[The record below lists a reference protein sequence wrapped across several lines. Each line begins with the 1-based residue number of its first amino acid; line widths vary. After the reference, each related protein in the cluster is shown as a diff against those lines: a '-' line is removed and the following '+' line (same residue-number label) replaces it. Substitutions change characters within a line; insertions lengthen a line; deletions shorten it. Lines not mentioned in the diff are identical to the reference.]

1 MLRVVTLKKFD
12 VSFIGSENSKDYNMV
27 VSFSIE
33 EDVGE
38 LFGNRPRRIIIPYY
52 FGITDTT
59 INDQNYNC
67 IVFIDDEDKSVIAH
81 EYVQSLFAF
90 FVKKFEVFK
99 EDIIPSE
106 PAKTPQSIEERFG
119 SKFRTIKGP
128 DGNTSV
134 NIGSDSVE
142 FIAGD
147 NKIIVSSN
155 GISIYGNV
163 TDYNLPSEIN
173 YIKTG
178 NIKVPQCNEIAMR
191 NAQGKY
197 FLMFGDDQKIQGRGI
212 KKLYNELN
220 DIINKNG
227 INNIILSSF
236 KVKGRTQSL
245 RYWKK
250 EIAPI
255 ASLNSS
261 LFDRKLL
268 TLVKGVDIRFVG
280 VYWDC
285 DMAMRFQEAGINL
298 LKSSRVWCKEYSYKK
313 ITSYLHRPCKP
324 YDSRVLD
331 SFWVKK
337 NDGKINENDIWC
349 YLKREKYVLYK
360 KR

>member
-119 SKFRTIKGP
+119 SKFRPIKGP
-128 DGNTSV
+128 DVNISV

-163 TDYNLPSEIN
+163 TDYNLPS
-173 YIKTG
+173 KS
-178 NIKVPQCNEIAMR
+178 
-191 NAQGKY
+191 QG
-197 FLMFGDDQKIQGRGI
+197 G
-212 KKLYNELN
+212 
-220 DIINKNG
+220 
-227 INNIILSSF
+227 
-236 KVKGRTQSL
+236 
-245 RYWKK
+245 
-250 EIAPI
+250 
-255 ASLNSS
+255 
-261 LFDRKLL
+261 
-268 TLVKGVDIRFVG
+268 
-280 VYWDC
+280 
-285 DMAMRFQEAGINL
+285 L
-298 LKSSRVWCKEYSYKK
+298 LKETGLLRMFPKCFVPPFALPDYIPNMDLMNRVSGMMNILKAMGE
-313 ITSYLHRPCKP
+313 
-324 YDSRVLD
+324 VLD
-331 SFWVKK
+331 V
-337 NDGKINENDIWC
+337 
-349 YLKREKYVLYK
+349 
-360 KR
+360 